1 MFPLQQSLLPI
12 PDPRRAQGKLY
23 DLPLFSILAVMSGA
37 TSYWRIHQVRLNEA
51 FSGRWRRTP
60 AYRSLRY
67 ALQGLDCGQITTP
80 FEAKLH
86 GWIKRLAIGKA
97 AMTVEQWLGL
107 QLACDL
113 HTFSEREIDGLDAD
127 VVEIDGHD
135 QVRLE

>member
-51 FSGRWRRTP
+51 FSGLWRRNP

-80 FEAKLH
+80 FKSH
-86 GWIKRLAIGKA
+86 A
-97 AMTVEQWLGL
+97 AGL
-107 QLACDL
+107 TGD
-113 HTFSEREIDGLDAD
+113 SD
-127 VVEIDGHD
+127 VVALDNKTFGAAWIASRTWPLRCFRAPSRRRGALRAEASAD
-135 QVRLE
+135 